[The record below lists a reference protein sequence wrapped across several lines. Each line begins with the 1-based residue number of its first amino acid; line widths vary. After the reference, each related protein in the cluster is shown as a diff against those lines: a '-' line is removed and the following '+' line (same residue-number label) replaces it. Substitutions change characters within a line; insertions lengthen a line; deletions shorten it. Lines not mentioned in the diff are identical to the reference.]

1 MDARYPGL
9 RRRALS
15 NGIPGGFRNGKK
27 TLACQ
32 LALYYKVNMEP
43 VVAAEHLQVIRT
55 LMERS
60 ALYRRALA
68 PIMICVGGIGLL
80 AAIVGCLLP
89 ITRGITFV
97 LYWYAVGLVAV
108 GATLLLTRRQ
118 AWQQAEEFWS
128 PPTRRVV
135 QAMLPP
141 LTAGSLAGLVA
152 VAVELLPGIYRGSS
166 GDLPAALVFG
176 GIPALWIVL
185 YGCAMHAAGFYATR
199 GMRLFGWLLV
209 LAGCGLFFAV
219 PLLRGNLLCV
229 GHSMMGACFGVWH
242 LAYGVYLYFTESR
255 RNEA

>member
-1 MDARYPGL
+1 M
-9 RRRALS
+9 
-15 NGIPGGFRNGKK
+15 
-27 TLACQ
+27 
-32 LALYYKVNMEP
+32 
-43 VVAAEHLQVIRT
+43 AAEHLQVIRT

-68 PIMICVGGIGLL
+68 PIMTCAGGIGLA
-80 AAIVGCLLP
+80 AAIAGYMLP
-89 ITRGITFV
+89 ISRGATFV
-97 LYWYAVGLVAV
+97 LYWYAVGLIAV

-135 QAMLPP
+135 QAMSPA
-141 LTAGSLAGLVA
+141 LTAGSLVGLVA
-152 VAVELLPGIYRGSS
+152 VAVELLPTVYGGSRG
-166 GDLPAALVFG
+166 GLPAQLVFG
-176 GIPALWIVL
+176 GIPALWIIF

-199 GMRLFGWLLV
+199 GMRLFGWMLT

-219 PLLRGNLLCV
+219 PLLRGNLLCA
-229 GHSMMGACFGVWH
+229 GHAMMGAFFGVSH